1 MRIPVRRAWWRAAGA
16 RARGTVTVEYALVMS
31 ASLLLFFG
39 PVGEFFRLSLIDQTL
54 ARATHE
60 AARAAAADPYNCATA
75 IADALAD
82 DDAARWLLDVD
93 DDGSIGIAA
102 GTTGW
107 PDNSSTSEV
116 LIGVSWDSNLADG
129 VSWTTGAG
137 CGPDGS
143 WMLVRAAIVVQPWF
157 GPARAVWPGGGFRR
171 EHTSWARNQG

>member
-1 MRIPVRRAWWRAAGA
+1 
-16 RARGTVTVEYALVMS
+16 MS

-60 AARAAAADPYNCATA
+60 AARAAAADPHNCATA

-82 DDAARWLLDVD
+82 DDAASWLLDVD
-93 DDGSIGIAA
+93 DDGSIGIEA
-102 GTTGW
+102 GTTDW

-116 LIGVSWDSNLADG
+116 RIGVSWDSNLADG

-143 WMLVRAAIVVQPWF
+143 WMRVRAAIVVQPWF
-157 GPARAVWPGGGFRR
+157 GPARAVWPNGGFRR